1 MYNLV
6 NDNRE
11 SRHSKLRTG
20 ASEWLS
26 TSLDG
31 VNIVR
36 ARQAVAVNK
45 VGQEQFG
52 VAAEACDRTVDGY
65 ETENAH
71 GAVVAVVELPWVPS
85 NGDCGNCASWGRDGA
100 GTAVGSEPNHDL
112 VGGGAAA
119 RSGGKEDVVGDIGD
133 NSTGVSVTNWWELDL
148 GF

>member
-6 NDNRE
+6 NDNRK

-20 ASEWLS
+20 TSEWLS

-45 VGQEQFG
+45 VSQEQFG

-65 ETENAH
+65 ETENVH
-71 GAVVAVVELPWVPS
+71 GAVVTVVELP
-85 NGDCGNCASWGRDGA
+85 
-100 GTAVGSEPNHDL
+100 
-112 VGGGAAA
+112 
-119 RSGGKEDVVGDIGD
+119 
-133 NSTGVSVTNWWELDL
+133 
-148 GF
+148 